1 MGIIWNE
8 ENILRFLM
16 LKKNV
21 RIVVLGAEL
30 QLSLYNNVSAVKISK
45 MIVVS
50 LKTFVLD
57 RKVTLRTLC
66 TYDH

>member
-21 RIVVLGAEL
+21 RIVILGAEL

-50 LKTFVLD
+50 LKTFVLEE
-57 RKVTLRTLC
+57 K
-66 TYDH
+66 